1 MEDTKRK
8 WVLYTEEDKNYYLLQ
23 NDDGGNILKINKEL
37 NSLERVLAM
46 YGKDIRAVKG
56 KFDEPDA

>member
-1 MEDTKRK
+1 MEETKRK

-23 NDDGGNILKINKEL
+23 NDDGGNILKINKEI